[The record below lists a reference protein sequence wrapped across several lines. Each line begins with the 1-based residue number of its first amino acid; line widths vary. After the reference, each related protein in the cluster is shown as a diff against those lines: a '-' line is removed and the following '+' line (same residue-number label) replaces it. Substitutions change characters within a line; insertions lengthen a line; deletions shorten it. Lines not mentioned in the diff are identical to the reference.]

1 MPQLSKNHAQRGV
14 EKIRFE
20 AGHTYKQMAA
30 EVGYS
35 EQMMAKVC
43 RGERTLSEER
53 VQLITKRYSE
63 LLGRHV
69 TTNEVLGKSETML
82 MSLET
87 MHERIPTQQGD
98 MPLFDSD
105 HTTQYELT
113 DMERYIPAGSYITV
127 TDDATL
133 ADKNIYLVR
142 HEGRNVARIYKT
154 DAGQPRFESAPLT
167 GDTEQLFLT
176 SASVQVLTRITSATK
191 IL

>member
-1 MPQLSKNHAQRGV
+1 MPQLSRNNAQRGV

-53 VQLITKRYSE
+53 VQLIAKRYSD
-63 LLGRHV
+63 LLGRRV

-82 MSLET
+82 VSLDT
-87 MHERIPTQQGD
+87 MHDRLPTLQGE
-98 MPLFDSD
+98 MPMFEND
-105 HTTQYELT
+105 HTLQYELD
-113 DMERYIPAGSYITV
+113 DMERYIPAGSYITM

-133 ADKNIYLVR
+133 TDKHIYLVR
-142 HEGRNVARIYKT
+142 HAGRNVARIYKT

-191 IL
+191 IF